1 MDLISLLGNLLE
13 NALHG
18 CEVCEGTKKAEI
30 FLNEQNEK
38 LIVVCENTCSPALEL
53 EGELPKH
60 KGIGISSMLAVCNKY
75 DGHLG
80 YSVENGVCSACA
92 VLKLSTND

>member
-1 MDLISLLGNLLE
+1 MSKMKNSLLF
-13 NALHG
+13 
-18 CEVCEGTKKAEI
+18 VKI
-30 FLNEQNEK
+30 Q
-38 LIVVCENTCSPALEL
+38 CSPGIA
-53 EGELPKH
+53 GNGRELPKH